1 MVRVTIRHGT
11 NKKKIIHFVTND
23 IFMSCSIDN
32 AYLTVRDKPS
42 LALAVAETPVGAF
55 GLLFFILT
63 SMEGVKSLTGSNSIL
78 AIFKESLKGIKSFAS
93 AGISKARDENKD
105 LGTLGKRELGIWAIS
120 LALTA
125 GLFVGLATD
134 SISWLS
140 LTASVLLGAIFVAA
154 IFRYGSPSWLR
165 AILGGTIIGASIG
178 ITVFLIRQVDTWAS
192 RILLPDILF
201 LLLLSYF
208 ILAGLALWN
217 TYLPSDRS
225 NVNTPEKKPF
235 DSAANAETREEKKG
249 KEKKKKK

>member
-1 MVRVTIRHGT
+1 
-11 NKKKIIHFVTND
+11 
-23 IFMSCSIDN
+23 MSCSIDD
-32 AYLTVRDKPS
+32 AYFIVRDKPS

-63 SMEGVKSLTGSNSIL
+63 SMEGVKSLTGSDSIL

-105 LGTLGKRELGIWAIS
+105 LGTLGKRELGIWVLS

-140 LTASVLLGAIFVAA
+140 WTASVLLGAIFVAA

-165 AILGGTIIGASIG
+165 AILGGTIVGASIG

-225 NVNTPEKKPF
+225 NVNTPEKKMPEKKPF
-235 DSAANAETREEKKG
+235 DSSAKAKEEKKG